1 MLVDIK
7 IQHMLYCV
15 KFGAQNSISI
25 REEFLDLRLNFSIN
39 TWHSIEDAF
48 MIFKIKKISDWFKKL
63 TNNNIC
69 LKKIKF

>member
-1 MLVDIK
+1 
-7 IQHMLYCV
+7 MLYCV

-25 REEFLDLRLNFSIN
+25 GEEFLDLRLNFSIN

-69 LKKIKF
+69 FKKIKF